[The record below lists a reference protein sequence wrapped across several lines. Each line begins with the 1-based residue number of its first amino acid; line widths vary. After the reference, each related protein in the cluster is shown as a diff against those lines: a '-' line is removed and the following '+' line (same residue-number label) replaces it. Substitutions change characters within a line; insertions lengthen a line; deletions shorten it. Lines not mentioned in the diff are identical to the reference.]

1 MAEMTLFGRDVEIP
15 DSLELY
21 LSLKRSFYD
30 IADLTR
36 QTVFER
42 FSDDDVRSACEMT
55 RDETLS
61 DGFSRWGER
70 LARQS
75 LQSIVKFGVKTLVE
89 RGCYSIDEEAYEDA
103 YLDMSA
109 VDECCESG
117 LAMTNIRNLEEQE
130 EARDE
135 WRQSR
140 SDRMR
145 NMWAGGTLGGGIKGA
160 IKGALT
166 AEAMNIGGGLLSDAV
181 NKIGSRRSTAKTVS
195 RIEDLFHLFRCELAV
210 AVEQAVRDSL
220 DGFVKCLNENLGR
233 NISGEWEDRDQEKAR
248 GILGNLISGV
258 IPDAHREKAIAE
270 MVCADPFYA
279 DAYDWIYRNVERLR
293 TEVKR
298 VSEYFCVYV
307 PAIGKEEKSAS

>member
-1 MAEMTLFGRDVEIP
+1 MLIFGQETQVP
-15 DSLELY
+15 DSLDLY
-21 LSLKRSFYD
+21 LSIKRSFSD
-30 IADLTR
+30 VAELTR

-42 FSDDDVRSACEMT
+42 FADADFRSACEMT

-61 DGFSRWGER
+61 DGFSRWGDR

-89 RGCYSIDEEAYEDA
+89 RGCYSVDEEAYEDE

-135 WRQSR
+135 RRQNR

-145 NMWAGGTLGGGIKGA
+145 NMWVGGTLGGGIKGA

-166 AEAMNIGGGLLSDAV
+166 AEAMNIGGGLLCDAV
-181 NKIGSRRSTAKTVS
+181 NKLGSRRSTAKTVS
-195 RIEDLFHLFRCELAV
+195 QIEDLFHLFRCELAD
-210 AVEQAVRDSL
+210 AIEQSVRDSL
-220 DGFVKCLNENLGR
+220 DGFVKCLNEHLGR
-233 NISGEWEDRDQEKAR
+233 NISSEWEDRDQEKAR
-248 GILGNLISGV
+248 GILGNLTNGV

-270 MVCADPFYA
+270 MVCADPFSA
-279 DAYDWIYRNVERLR
+279 DAYDWIYRNVEDLRL
-293 TEVKR
+293 EAKR

-307 PAIGKEEKSAS
+307 PEIYKAEKSAS